1 MNAPASIAPPAEAGL
16 SSKTRA
22 LVALAAGQAAR
33 SPAWVAAQS
42 ARARAAGA
50 TPREIAEAA
59 AVAASL
65 DAEDDALPLWEE
77 G

>member
-1 MNAPASIAPPAEAGL
+1 MTAAASIAPPAAGGL

-22 LVALAAGQAAR
+22 LVALAAGHAAGR
-33 SPAWVAAQS
+33 PDPDGIDE

-50 TPREIAEAA
+50 TPAEIAEAA
-59 AVAASL
+59 GIAAAL
-65 DAEDDALPLWEE
+65 VHGEDRLPLWEE